1 LTHGNVSFRAARSIL
16 STAQPFFKFNT
27 VGFGGVRYIITVSG
41 PGVVQAQKNGTQGVS
56 LKVVG
61 TTQDSQLA
69 ITAFNAH
76 SHSSTTP
83 LSINNIVVRS
93 GRLGSIQ
100 GLTSADL
107 NGPISPLQ
115 GPVNSLQFDAIGPK
129 AQISIVSGNPAL
141 PSVNG
146 NLGQLTVNRGIDLG
160 PNGYIDIANDLTGT
174 VSVATNLTLDGG
186 QVNIGRDLSGTVNI
200 GGNLTIDDGGQFHV
214 ARNLGGTGS
223 PASST
228 SSAGTTGGSSGGS
241 SGSSTTGT
249 SGASSSGA
257 SSASG
262 GSAAGTSGASGGS
275 SAGTSSSSAAGSS
288 GSAAAAAG
296 GSGGIAITGNLT
308 LDNGTLTVGGNASSI
323 TMGGNV
329 EASQG
334 GGIAVAGNLNSL
346 TVNGGSAAANTGN
359 LTLNPGG
366 SISVGGNMTT
376 LAVGNSV
383 QIFTSSQI
391 QVAGNLTSV
400 TVGGNLQTSFGGEI
414 HVLGDLGTLSVTGLF
429 QGKGS
434 NDLVVGD
441 NLAQIT
447 LLGGGEG
454 IQGLQVVNIV
464 ASNNIQGLD
473 IRNGIANSSIQ
484 AGFLING
491 GTPGTGS
498 NSWNIG
504 PDGAVAPSS
513 VDPEMSQI
521 AVLNSTIQAGYE
533 IMNMTIGGDVV
544 SDRPTSPG
552 AAPTRI
558 VAGETLQGQY
568 VPFGV
573 IDSFQIIG
581 NLINSVLAASV
592 APNPQTGT
600 YDKPAGAIEVGF
612 LGATIPYA
620 AMSETSSNC

>member
-1 LTHGNVSFRAARSIL
+1 MARAFWDNPISSVGRAPSNHHRRTTRLILGVEPLEERQLL
-16 STAQPFFKFNT
+16 STVEPFFKFNT
-27 VGFGGVRYIITVSG
+27 VGFGGVRYLITVNG
-41 PGVVQAQKNGTQGVS
+41 PGVVQAQKNGRQGVS

-61 TTQDSQLA
+61 TTQDSQLT
-69 ITAFNAH
+69 ISAFNAH
-76 SHSSTTP
+76 SHTSTTP
-83 LSINNIVVRS
+83 LNIQNIAVRS
-93 GRLGSIQ
+93 GRIGSIQ

-115 GPVNSLQFDAIGPK
+115 GPVTSLQFDAIGPS
-129 AQISIVSGNPAL
+129 AQISVGNGNGA
-141 PSVNG
+141 PSSMNG

-160 PNGYIDIANDLTGT
+160 PHGFIDIANDLTGSL
-174 VSVATNLTLDGG
+174 SVANNLALDRG
-186 QVNIGRDLSGTVNI
+186 QINIGRDLSGTVTV
-200 GGNLTIDDGGQFHV
+200 GGNLTIDYGGQFHV
-214 ARNLGGTGS
+214 GRNVGTFG
-223 PASST
+223 AT
-228 SSAGTTGGSSGGS
+228 
-241 SGSSTTGT
+241 T
-249 SGASSSGA
+249 SGASAGST
-257 SSASG
+257 ASG
-262 GSAAGTSGASGGS
+262 STSGASG
-275 SAGTSSSSAAGSS
+275 SAAGGATGGASSGSSS
-288 GSAAAAAG
+288 GSAAGGAGAGSSAGGSSSAAAGASSGAAAASG
-296 GSGGIAITGNLT
+296 GSGGLSIAGNLT
-308 LDNGTLTVGGNASSI
+308 LDNGSLAVGGNASSI
-323 TMGGNV
+323 TVGGNV

-334 GGIAVAGNLNSL
+334 GGIAVAGNLSSL

-366 SISVGGNMTT
+366 SISVGGNLTT

-454 IQGLQVVNIV
+454 IQGLQGVNII

-484 AGFLING
+484 AGLLING

-504 PDGAVAPSS
+504 PDGAVCAFVRGSRDGPDRGAELHDPSRLR
-513 VDPEMSQI
+513 DHEH
-521 AVLNSTIQAGYE
+521 
-533 IMNMTIGGDVV
+533 D
-544 SDRPTSPG
+544 DRRRRRFRSANKSWSG
-552 AAPTRI
+552 
-558 VAGETLQGQY
+558 
-568 VPFGV
+568 
-573 IDSFQIIG
+573 
-581 NLINSVLAASV
+581 
-592 APNPQTGT
+592 PNPYRGGRNS
-600 YDKPAGAIEVGF
+600 AGSVRAIRDYRQ
-612 LGATIPYA
+612 LSDHWQPD
-620 AMSETSSNC
+620 